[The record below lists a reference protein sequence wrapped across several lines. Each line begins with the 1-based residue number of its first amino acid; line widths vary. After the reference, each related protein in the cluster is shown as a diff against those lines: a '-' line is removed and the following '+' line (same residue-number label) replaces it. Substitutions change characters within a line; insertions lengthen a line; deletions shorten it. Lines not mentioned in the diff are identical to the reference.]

1 MSDARI
7 VAGVL
12 EEWFKKH
19 GRKFPWRFC
28 NDPYRILV
36 VELLLQRTRAEMV
49 SRVYYT
55 FFEKYP
61 TIESLALAKL
71 DDLNKFFSKLG
82 LMYRGIRIKKVAEE
96 ILEKYGGTIP
106 CDMNSLLRLR
116 GVGVYIASAV
126 LNFGCDCSVPVV
138 DKNVLRVL
146 SRYLGASR
154 ESTARE
160 FIGELYRYGDHE
172 KLAYSLIDVGSLIC
186 RNMLC
191 GECPLD
197 KLCPKLSTA
206 EGGWRMLRKVI
217 DACGRVKLLEQPIG
231 KARRSE

>member
-1 MSDARI
+1 MPDAKI
-7 VAGVL
+7 MAEVL

-36 VELLLQRTRAEMV
+36 VELLLQRTKAEMV
-49 SRVYYT
+49 NRLYSS

-61 TIESLALAKL
+61 TLESLALAKL
-71 DDLNKFFSKLG
+71 EDLNKFFSRLG

-96 ILEKYGGTIP
+96 ILKKYGGTIP
-106 CDMNSLLRLR
+106 CNMDSLLRLR

-126 LNFGCDCSVPVV
+126 LNFGCDCSVPIV

-146 SRYLGASR
+146 SRCLGVTR
-154 ESTARE
+154 ESSARE
-160 FIGELYRYGDHE
+160 FIDELYKYGDHV
-172 KLAYSLIDVGSLIC
+172 KLAYALIDVGSLIC

-191 GECPLD
+191 DECPLD

-206 EGGWRMLRKVI
+206 EEDWLMLRKVI
-217 DACGRVKLLEQPIG
+217 DARGRVKLQEQPVG
-231 KARRSE
+231 KARKSE